1 MTIIKYFLFCLFYTQ
16 ILIAQ
21 SIVIGTGAS
30 IEVGTDADVCAGE
43 VGNITGNIFGAGT
56 QCGTSPVPVEL
67 SSFAASTQNYKVQ
80 LNWTTQT
87 EVSNYGFEIER
98 AIINSK
104 FEIKNSKFEQIGF
117 IEGHGNSNSPKQYSF
132 IDEKPFG
139 GSKFQYR
146 LKQIDTDG
154 KFDYSDIVEVE
165 IIPDKFE
172 LYQNYPNP
180 FNPKTIIRFQVP
192 EESKVVLKVYDIL
205 GAELME
211 LINDKKIAGIYELE
225 LNSTSLP
232 SGTYIY
238 RIIADDFTDTKKMLL
253 LK

>member
-1 MTIIKYFLFCLFYTQ
+1 
-16 ILIAQ
+16 
-21 SIVIGTGAS
+21 
-30 IEVGTDADVCAGE
+30 
-43 VGNITGNIFGAGT
+43 
-56 QCGTSPVPVEL
+56 
-67 SSFAASTQNYKVQ
+67 
-80 LNWTTQT
+80 
-87 EVSNYGFEIER
+87 
-98 AIINSK
+98 
-104 FEIKNSKFEQIGF
+104 
-117 IEGHGNSNSPKQYSF
+117 
-132 IDEKPFG
+132 
-139 GSKFQYR
+139 
-146 LKQIDTDG
+146 
-154 KFDYSDIVEVE
+154 VE